1 MIDTLFR
8 QWSLLRLIP
17 RYPRRLDPASIKAQL
32 DAQGIEVTLRTV
44 QRDLNA
50 LAAVFPLEATEG
62 RPQGWR
68 WCQGARQIDIP
79 SMDPHAALTF
89 YLVEQHLRALL
100 PPTTLDNLTPWF
112 EAARGVVSSG
122 ASRVT
127 QWKNKVRV
135 VARTLTKVAPAI
147 DPAIQA
153 SLYDGLLRDRQIEV
167 SYRALTTGGEAK
179 TYPVHPLGLVVM
191 EQVVYLVCTLR
202 DYQDP
207 RFLAIHRID
216 TAQVLDL
223 AAKRPKGFDIDA
235 FITQEF
241 GIRLGAAALKLVLKV
256 RGTLAAYL
264 AETPIAPGQKI
275 KPLAADWREVRVK
288 VADTQQ
294 LRNWLGSLGPNGV
307 VLAPAGLREEMRA
320 TLRQLAALYD
330 EPAPGQ
336 APGHPQ

>member
-1 MIDTLFR
+1 MIDTLLR

-17 RYPRRLDPASIKAQL
+17 RYPRRLDPASLKAQL
-32 DAQGIEVTLRTV
+32 DALGIEVTLRTV

-50 LAAVFPLEATEG
+50 LSAVFPLEASEG

-100 PPTTLDNLTPWF
+100 PPTTLANLTPWF
-112 EAARGVVSSG
+112 EAARGVVSTG

-135 VARTLTKVAPAI
+135 VARTLTKVPPAI
-147 DPAIQA
+147 DPAIQD
-153 SLYDGLLRDRQIEV
+153 SLYDGLLRERQIEV
-167 SYRALTTGGEAK
+167 TYRALTTGGEAK

-216 TAQVLDL
+216 AAQVLEQ

-235 FITQEF
+235 FIAQEF
-241 GIRLGAAALKLVLKV
+241 GIRLGAEPLKLVLKV

-264 AETPIAPGQKI
+264 AETPMALGQKV
-275 KPLAADWREVRVK
+275 KTLDEAWSEVRVT

-294 LRNWLGSLGPNGV
+294 LRNWLLSLGPQAV
-307 VLAPAGLREEMRA
+307 VMAPASLREE
-320 TLRQLAALYD
+320 LRQALAQAAAGYAG
-330 EPAPGQ
+330 PA
-336 APGHPQ
+336 AD